1 MLRTIAAILTILLTL
16 TACASQSAPTMKPQP
31 PKPTAAATPTP
42 SATPTGLPN
51 NSYPDATT
59 TGVPANTTLTNY
71 AGPLTITKAGT
82 VIDSK
87 RITGCLVI
95 KANDVII
102 RKSLI
107 KSGGCF
113 FNVLSDNGNSG
124 LQLVDVEV
132 DGVNNLTGDSAIN
145 GSGLTCLR
153 CNLHGTVDGIKAG
166 SNVVVQDSYIH
177 DLAQSA
183 VSHNDG
189 IQSLGTSSLSIVH
202 NTIVVQDGATSAV
215 ILSTGAASPMRN
227 VIIDNNLLAGG
238 AFTVYAGYQAGTDSP
253 SKMSNIVV
261 SNNRFSTIIFPR
273 SGAYGPITSADP
285 PVVVHGNVWHDGP
298 NANQPI

>member
-1 MLRTIAAILTILLTL
+1 MRWTIAAILTILVALTVWTSL
-16 TACASQSAPTMKPQP
+16 SAPTKKTQP
-31 PKPTAAATPTP
+31 LKSTATPTP
-42 SATPTGLPN
+42 IATSTQPPSN

-59 TGVPANTTLTNY
+59 TGVPVSTSLTNY
-71 AGPLTITKAGT
+71 AGPLTITEAGT

-107 KSGGCF
+107 KSDGCF
-113 FNVLSDNGNSG
+113 FNVLSDSGNSG

-132 DGVNNLTGDSAIN
+132 DGVNNLTGDSAVN

-153 CNLHGTVDGIKAG
+153 CNLHGTVDGMKAG
-166 SNVVVQDSYIH
+166 SNVIVQDSYIH

-183 VSHNDG
+183 DSHNDG
-189 IQSLGTSSLSIVH
+189 IQSLGTSGLKIVH
-202 NTIVVQDGATSAV
+202 NTIAVQEGATSAV
-215 ILSTGAASPMRN
+215 ILSTGSASQMRN

-238 AFTVYAGYQAGTDSP
+238 AFTVSAGYQAGTDSL
-253 SKMSNIVV
+253 SKVSNIAV

-285 PVVVHGNVWHDGP
+285 PVVVSVNVWHDGP
-298 NANQPI
+298 KANQPI